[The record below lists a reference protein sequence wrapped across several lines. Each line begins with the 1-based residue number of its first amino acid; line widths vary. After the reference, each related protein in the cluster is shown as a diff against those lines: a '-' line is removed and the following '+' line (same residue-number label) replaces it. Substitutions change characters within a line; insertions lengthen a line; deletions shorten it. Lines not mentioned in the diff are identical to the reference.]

1 MDQAAAQAFVFFFA
15 GFETSST
22 TMMLALYELAC
33 NPDIQERLHEEID
46 KMAQKNEALS
56 YNDLQE
62 LTYLDQVVQ
71 GIFD

>member
-1 MDQAAAQAFVFFFA
+1 
-15 GFETSST
+15 
-22 TMMLALYELAC
+22 MMLALYELAC